1 MGDLFLLGERRI
13 APFFPLAHGVPR
25 VDERRVVRGI
35 VGVIRNRCD
44 GKMHRRVAAEA
55 KMVAR
60 ATRSKRNRPLMAAV
74 DNQAALSVAAVSGFQ
89 FQGRSSS
96 RRLIL

>member
-60 ATRSKRNRPLMAAV
+60 ATRSKPSPDQERL
-74 DNQAALSVAAVSGFQ
+74 
-89 FQGRSSS
+89 GRSMRSNVSS
-96 RRLIL
+96 FRIK